1 MVSTALKV
9 KKSEETN
16 EPLSIIVE
24 ILRASGYNTEE
35 RITTFVKVI
44 VHKKLIPCDCQE
56 MIKKQQSFGN

>member
-44 VHKKLIPCDCQE
+44 VH
-56 MIKKQQSFGN
+56 